1 MGTHSTLPTQTSRRQ
16 TISRYGFAIAF
27 SLVLAVS
34 AMSAYRFTSMA
45 PTPAAL
51 TSSRPAALV
60 DPAQQSVLAYL
71 RVHSSVASLGLV
83 SATLDPAQQSVM
95 RYVEAHSAAAPQRVA
110 PLEPAAQAVLDYLR
124 AHGR

>member
-1 MGTHSTLPTQTSRRQ
+1 MRTHSTLPTQTSRRQ

-27 SLVLAVS
+27 SLVVAVS

-45 PTPAAL
+45 PPPAAL
-51 TSSRPAALV
+51 TSSRQAALV

-95 RYVEAHSAAAPQRVA
+95 RYLEAHSVAVPQGVA
-110 PLEPAAQAVLDYLR
+110 TLEPAAQAVLDYLR

>member
-1 MGTHSTLPTQTSRRQ
+1 MSTHSTLPTQTSRRQ

-34 AMSAYRFTSMA
+34 AMSAYRFTRVAQA
-45 PTPAAL
+45 PAVL
-51 TSSRPAALV
+51 TSSRQAALV

-71 RVHSSVASLGLV
+71 RVHSSVASLGLA
-83 SATLDPAQQSVM
+83 SAPLDPAQQSVM
-95 RYVEAHSAAAPQRVA
+95 RYVEAHSAAVPQRVA

>member
-1 MGTHSTLPTQTSRRQ
+1 MSTHSTLPTQTSRRQ

-34 AMSAYRFTSMA
+34 AMSAYRLTRVA
-45 PTPAAL
+45 PAPAVL
-51 TSSRPAALV
+51 TSSRQAALV

-83 SATLDPAQQSVM
+83 SAPLDPAQQSVM
-95 RYVEAHSAAAPQRVA
+95 RYVEAHSAAVPQRLA

>member
-1 MGTHSTLPTQTSRRQ
+1 MRTHSTPPTQTSRRQ
-16 TISRYGFAIAF
+16 SISRYGFAIAF

-51 TSSRPAALV
+51 TSSRQATLV

-71 RVHSSVASLGLV
+71 RVHSGLATVGLV
-83 SATLDPAQQSVM
+83 NTTLDPAQQSVM
-95 RYVEAHSAAAPQRVA
+95 RYVEAHSVAEPQRVA

>member
-1 MGTHSTLPTQTSRRQ
+1 MRTHSTPPTQTSRRQ
-16 TISRYGFAIAF
+16 SISRYGFVIAF
-27 SLVLAVS
+27 SLVLAIS
-34 AMSAYRFTSMA
+34 ALTAYRFTSVAQA
-45 PTPAAL
+45 PTIG
-51 TSSRPAALV
+51 TSNRQAALV

-95 RYVEAHSAAAPQRVA
+95 RYLEAHSVAVPQGVA
-110 PLEPAAQAVLDYLR
+110 TLEPAAQAVLDYLR